1 MQNTSTD
8 PIVVIEDHP
17 EYLDYLATLL
27 RRAGFAVIPFTAASA
42 AMHFLQQHAVSLV
55 ITDVF
60 MPDMDGF
67 EVLNNVRRR
76 FPALPIIAVSGDGPC
91 NGPMFLDGMRHLGAC
106 AALAKPI
113 DAAALLAAIAQCL
126 RQSSEGPVNGAV

>member
-1 MQNTSTD
+1 MQNTTVA

-27 RRAGFAVIPFTAASA
+27 RRAGYAVAPFTAASA
-42 AMHFLQQHAVSLV
+42 AVQFLQRHPASIV

-60 MPDMDGF
+60 MPEMDGF
-67 EVLNNVRRR
+67 EVLRQVRRL
-76 FPALPIIAVSGDGPC
+76 FPTVPIIAMSGDGPSK
-91 NGPMFLDGMRHLGAC
+91 GPMFLDAMRHLGAC

-113 DAAALLAAIAQCL
+113 DPEALLAAIALCL
-126 RQSSEGPVNGAV
+126 AAPT

>member
-1 MQNTSTD
+1 MQNTTVV

-27 RRAGFAVIPFTAASA
+27 RRAGYAVFPFSAASA
-42 AMHFLQQHAVSLV
+42 AVEHLRHHGASVV

-60 MPDMDGF
+60 MPEMDGF
-67 EVLNNVRRR
+67 EVLHEVRQL
-76 FPALPIIAVSGDGPC
+76 FPTLPVIAVSGDGLSW
-91 NGPMFLDGMRHLGAC
+91 GPIFLDAMRHLGAC

-113 DAAALLAAIAQCL
+113 DAAALLAAIALCL
-126 RQSSEGPVNGAV
+126 SLPADDGTV

>member
-1 MQNTSTD
+1 MQNTTVA

-27 RRAGFAVIPFTAASA
+27 RRAGYDVVPFSAASA
-42 AMHFLQQHAVSLV
+42 AVEHLRHHAASIV

-60 MPDMDGF
+60 MPEMDGF
-67 EVLNNVRRR
+67 EVLNEVRRLI
-76 FPALPIIAVSGDGPC
+76 PTLPIIAVSGDGPGQ
-91 NGPMFLDGMRHLGAC
+91 GPMFLDAMRHLGAC

-113 DAAALLAAIAQCL
+113 DAPALLAAIALCL
-126 RQSSEGPVNGAV
+126 SLPADDGTV